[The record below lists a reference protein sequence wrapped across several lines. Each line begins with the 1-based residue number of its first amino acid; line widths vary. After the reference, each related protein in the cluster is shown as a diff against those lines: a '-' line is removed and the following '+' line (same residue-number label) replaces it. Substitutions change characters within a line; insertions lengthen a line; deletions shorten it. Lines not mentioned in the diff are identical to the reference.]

1 MMKKMLAGLCGVVF
15 SPAIGGCDEASL
27 AAEEEALVNAEARA
41 VAEDAE
47 DEGAERQV
55 SVDEELEDLAAP
67 VEPAA
72 DPCSDQYMEYSHAFH
87 ACGTC
92 PNGRVNN
99 IMKRTCW
106 GTGAWCPK
114 ECTGW
119 EAHYSPCVPC
129 D

>member
-1 MMKKMLAGLCGVVF
+1 MTKKMLAGLGVMMF
-15 SPAIGGCDEASL
+15 SLAIGGCDEASL
-27 AAEEEALVNAEARA
+27 VAEEEARIDPEELA
-41 VAEDAE
+41 
-47 DEGAERQV
+47 GAEEEAPERQL
-55 SVDEELEDLAAP
+55 SVDDGLEDLAAP

-92 PNGRVNN
+92 ANGRVNN
-99 IMKRTCW
+99 IMKRTCF

-119 EAHYSPCVPC
+119 EAHISTCVPC
-129 D
+129 EDW

>member
-1 MMKKMLAGLCGVVF
+1 MTKKMLAGLGVMVF
-15 SPAIGGCDEASL
+15 SLAIGGCDEASL
-27 AAEEEALVNAEARA
+27 VAEEEARIDAEELA
-41 VAEDAE
+41 VAEDE
-47 DEGAERQV
+47 EAERQL
-55 SVDEELEDLAAP
+55 SVDDGLEDLAAP

-92 PNGRVNN
+92 ANGRVNN
-99 IMKRTCW
+99 IMKRTCF

-119 EAHYSPCVPC
+119 EAHISTCVPC
-129 D
+129 EDW